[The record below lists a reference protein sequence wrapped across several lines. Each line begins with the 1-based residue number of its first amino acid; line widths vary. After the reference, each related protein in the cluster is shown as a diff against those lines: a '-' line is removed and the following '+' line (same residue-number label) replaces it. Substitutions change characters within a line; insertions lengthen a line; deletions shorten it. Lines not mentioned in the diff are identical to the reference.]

1 MRVIWHELGKTLIIA
16 RMNSANA
23 PLKAPLRKAWDS
35 LRSFARKPGA
45 LAGTVPPVMVPI
57 RSLGTN
63 QRNRIRSHLLS
74 LDPHDRYLRF
84 GYAVQDEQ
92 INLYV
97 DTLNFDR
104 DEVFGIFNHRLQL
117 LAVAHLAFGADERG
131 EAYAEFGVSVLSR
144 VRGRKFGARLFE
156 RAAMIASNHGVTTM
170 VIHALSENAAMLRIA
185 KTAGARVLRDGTE
198 TEAYL
203 RLPQATLN
211 SRLAEVAH
219 QQFAQADYQL
229 KRHAGKFRKLL
240 ASL

>member
-1 MRVIWHELGKTLIIA
+1 MAQIRENPYHLT
-16 RMNSANA
+16 MA
-23 PLKAPLRKAWDS
+23 PAKAPLLKAHLSKVWTSVRS
-35 LRSFARKPGA
+35 LAHKRSTLARP
-45 LAGTVPPVMVPI
+45 VPPIMVPI
-57 RSLGTN
+57 RALGTN

-74 LDPHDRYLRF
+74 LDAHDRYLRF

-92 INLYV
+92 IHLYV
-97 DTLNFDR
+97 DTLNFER

-117 LAVAHLAFGADERG
+117 LAVAHLAFGTDDRG
-131 EAYAEFGVSVLSR
+131 DSYAEFGVSVLSR

-156 RAAMIASNHGVTTM
+156 RATMIASNHGVTTM

-185 KTAGARVLRDGTE
+185 RTAGARVVRDGTE
-198 TEAYL
+198 SEAYL

-211 SRLAEVAH
+211 SRLAEVVQ
-219 QQFAQADYQL
+219 QQFAQVDYQL